1 MKEELPNVEDPDI
14 LSVLQ
19 NKVKAPAKAPRVET
33 RMEASD
39 GGDENTTYLEG
50 LKLHLVAGG
59 LILVGFLVALNASVV
74 VTVSVTFPSLFW
86 PVIPLMTSDQAIPR
100 ITSDFHSIEDIGWYG
115 SAYLLV

>member
-1 MKEELPNVEDPDI
+1 MKGELPNVEDSDFPSM
-14 LSVLQ
+14 LEKQ
-19 NKVKAPAKAPRVET
+19 ERTPAKA
-33 RMEASD
+33 ASED
-39 GGDENTTYLEG
+39 ARTDTSADGDEYTTYLEG
-50 LKLHLVAGG
+50 LKLHLLAGG

-86 PVIPLMTSDQAIPR
+86 PVTPLTTSNQAIPR